1 MRCAFIDARKAEY
14 PVSRMCSVL
23 SVSQSGYHAWKRRAL
38 SLRRRQDL
46 VLSARVQ
53 MAFRLSHETYGSPR
67 MVHEL
72 SEQGFAVGRRHIAR
86 LMRESGLKARQKRR
100 FTRTTDSAHAFP
112 VAPNLIAQ
120 RIDTDAPSRKWGSD
134 ITYIWTREGWLYV
147 AVVIDLYA
155 RRIIGWELSDR
166 LHAQLALSALNKAI
180 TMRGANPKANPD
192 LTHHSDR
199 GSQYCANA
207 YQAKP
212 GENGIAISM
221 SGKGNAYD
229 NAMVETFFKT
239 LKTELIWR
247 ARFNTRQEATSAI
260 ARYIEG
266 FCNPSRRHSALG
278 YISPVQ
284 FERVAGS

>member
-1 MRCAFIDARKAEY
+1 MKYAFIDARKAEY
-14 PVSRMCSVL
+14 PVSRLCSVL

-46 VLSARVQ
+46 VLSAHVQ

-72 SEQGFAVGRRHIAR
+72 RGQGFAVGRRRIAR
-86 LMRESGLKARQKRR
+86 LMRESGLQARQKRR
-100 FTRTTDSAHAFP
+100 FIRTTDSAHAFP
-112 VAPNLIAQ
+112 IAPNLIAQ
-120 RIDTDAPSRKWGSD
+120 QFDADAPNRKWGSD
-134 ITYIWTREGWLYV
+134 ITYVWTRQGWLYL

-155 RRIIGWELSDR
+155 RRIVGWEVSDR
-166 LHAQLALSALNKAI
+166 LHAHLALSALNKAL
-180 TMRGANPKANPD
+180 TMRGAIPG
-192 LTHHSDR
+192 LIHHSDR

-207 YQAKP
+207 YQTKLR
-212 GENGIAISM
+212 ENGIAISM

-239 LKTELIWR
+239 LKTELVWR
-247 ARFNTRQEATSAI
+247 TKFNTRHEAASAI
-260 ARYIEG
+260 ARYIDG
-266 FCNPSRRHSALG
+266 FYNPSRRHSALG

-284 FERVAGS
+284 FERLTGS

>member
-1 MRCAFIDARKAEY
+1 MRYAFIDARKAQY

-38 SLRRRQDL
+38 SFRRRHDL

-53 MAFRLSHETYGSPR
+53 MAFNLSHETYGSPR

-72 SEQGFAVGRRHIAR
+72 REQGFVVGRRRIAR
-86 LMRESGLKARQKRR
+86 LMRESGLQARQKRR
-100 FTRTTDSAHAFP
+100 FTRTTDSAHALSI
-112 VAPNLIAQ
+112 APNLIAQ
-120 RIDTDAPSRKWGSD
+120 RFDTDAPNRKWGSD
-134 ITYIWTREGWLYV
+134 ITYIWTREGWLYL
-147 AVVIDLYA
+147 AVVLDLYA
-155 RRIIGWELSDR
+155 RRIIGWQVSDR

-180 TMRGANPKANPD
+180 TMRRVNPKATPD
-192 LTHHSDR
+192 LVHHSDR
-199 GSQYCANA
+199 GSQYCAHA
-207 YQAKP
+207 YQAKLR
-212 GENGIAISM
+212 ENGIAISM

-247 ARFNTRQEATSAI
+247 TRFNTRHEATCAI
-260 ARYIEG
+260 ARYIDG
-266 FCNPSRRHSALG
+266 FYNPSRRHSALG

-284 FERVAGS
+284 FERQAGS